1 MENPCTPAKRRL
13 EVKRPSGYLPEIA
26 PWIWA
31 LEDVRQTVKQL
42 LEGISQEQ
50 LDYQPPGRHSVGS
63 LLHHIA
69 LIESDWL
76 FVEVMETDIDE
87 DLKALLPY
95 DNLTDGEMTAVAG
108 QTLAQHLAR
117 LDAVRAKLLACFA
130 QMDLADWSRARE
142 LPNYTVTPEWVL
154 YHLVEHEA
162 HHRGQMAET
171 LRLLRNEG
179 E

>member
-63 LLHHIA
+63 LLYHIA

-130 QMDLADWSRARE
+130 QMDLADWRRARE